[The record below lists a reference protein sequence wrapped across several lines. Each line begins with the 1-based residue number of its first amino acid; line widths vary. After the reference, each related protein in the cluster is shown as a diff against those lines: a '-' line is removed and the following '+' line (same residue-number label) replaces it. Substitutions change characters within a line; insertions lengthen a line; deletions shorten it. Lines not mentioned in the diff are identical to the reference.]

1 MVDAYEAVDRLRGGL
16 IPVPATPQLGVCG
29 RCHNAAGE
37 GYSWCYQCNKARQFE
52 PPDVL
57 PITMEVLGSLIHD
70 HLRSYK
76 DTQSEF
82 VRQWMGSR
90 LAALLAL
97 FFDRHRSCVGEWD
110 LVTCVPSV
118 KRVALAPIVSRVP
131 DLARDY
137 RQVLREWPGRA
148 AHQLSVEHFAVTGP
162 VSGKRVLLLDDT
174 FTTGAALFSSA
185 AAIRQAGGSVI
196 GPVVIG
202 RFVDPRWPPSEVL
215 LQWLRNETWQDD
227 RCARCGGARPE
238 GRLI

>member
-16 IPVPATPQLGVCG
+16 IPVPATPQLGVCDFCRNG
-29 RCHNAAGE
+29 AGE
-37 GYSWCYQCNKARQFE
+37 GYTRCYQCNKSRQLE
-52 PPDVL
+52 PPNVL

-70 HLRSYK
+70 HLRNYK
-76 DTQSEF
+76 DSNNEL

-97 FFDRHRSCVGEWD
+97 FLDRHRSCVGDWD

-118 KRVALAPIVSRVP
+118 KRVALEPIVRSVP
-131 DLARDY
+131 ELARGY
-137 RQVLREWPGRA
+137 RQVLRERPGRPS
-148 AHQLSVEHFAVTGP
+148 HQPSVEHFAVTYP

-174 FTTGAALFSSA
+174 FTTGAALFSST
-185 AAIRQAGGSVI
+185 AAIRQEGGLVI

-202 RFVDPRWPPSEVL
+202 RYVDPRWPPSEAL
-215 LQWLRNETWQDD
+215 LRWLCNETWQDD
-227 RCARCGGARPE
+227 RCARCHGARPE